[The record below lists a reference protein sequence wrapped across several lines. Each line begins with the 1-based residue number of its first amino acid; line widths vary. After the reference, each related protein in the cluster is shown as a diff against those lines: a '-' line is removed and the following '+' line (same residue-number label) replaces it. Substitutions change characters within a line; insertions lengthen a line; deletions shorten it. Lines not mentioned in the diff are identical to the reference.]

1 MLDDDAR
8 IRAAKPEEAELLLGL
23 AWRSMACWGCPPE
36 LINEFCASLTQEFLE
51 NNLSYLI
58 EDESGG
64 EILGFYL
71 LEQDVDGQ
79 WWMRRHW
86 VVPGHIGT
94 CAGQL
99 LFLHACEIAET
110 VGADKLNILSD
121 PGSEAFYLRMG
132 AERVG
137 AESKRAGGLCHEMP
151 VLEIKLV

>member
-8 IRAAKPEEAELLLGL
+8 ICAAKPEEAERLSGL

-58 EDESGG
+58 EDEGGG
-64 EILGFYL
+64 EILGFYS
-71 LEQDVDGQ
+71 LEQNSDGQ

-94 CAGQL
+94 CAGPPVPSRLRDCGDRRRGQIKHTFRSGLRSL
-99 LFLHACEIAET
+99 LSAYGR
-110 VGADKLNILSD
+110 GARRNGVKTRGRPLS
-121 PGSEAFYLRMG
+121 
-132 AERVG
+132 
-137 AESKRAGGLCHEMP
+137 
-151 VLEIKLV
+151 